1 MFPLSTNHILSL
13 QFSLLMGQAILVL
26 SDDNIITFLHPTVK
40 KISLE
45 FHWIVQIVAAMCNLV
60 GFVTI
65 IVDRNIKGRS
75 HFHSNHAILGLVT
88 IVLSFVAAAGGI
100 FTLYAAKLK
109 DWVKPFYIKLIHIII
124 GTITFVLGVAAQAT
138 ALVRWNNASDD
149 TGTICI
155 VLLVIAAFVVFE
167 GAVLRA
173 YTRLIRLSS

>member
-1 MFPLSTNHILSL
+1 MFPLSTNHVLSL

-26 SDDNIITFLHPTVK
+26 SDDNILSFLHPSVK
-40 KISLE
+40 KISNE
-45 FHWIVQIVAAMCNLV
+45 FHWIMQIVAAMCNLI

-65 IVDRNIKGRS
+65 IVNKNITGRS
-75 HFHSNHAILGLVT
+75 HFHSSHAILGLVA

-109 DWVKPFYIKLIHIII
+109 DWVKPSYIKLSHTII
-124 GTITFVLGVAAQAT
+124 GMITFVLGVAAQAT
-138 ALVRWNNASDD
+138 ALVRLNNVSDD
-149 TGTICI
+149 TRTVCI

-167 GAVLRA
+167 GAVRRA